1 MSDLETLVVTFH
13 TQLSDV
19 METVVKTAMYE
30 VTRLVEVGLLQEMK
44 RRSQEVESLRTKLQ
58 LAERKLIDQE
68 EKDQGKKMKCAS
80 FATADVKLSSDDIEQ
95 GKGKGQRHICLGI
108 TAKCIQYN
116 ISVSFF
122 SYSEGV
128 RI

>member
-44 RRSQEVESLRTKLQ
+44 RRNQEVESLRTKLHW
-58 LAERKLIDQE
+58 AERKLIDQE
-68 EKDQGKKMKCAS
+68 EKDQGKKMKCGS
-80 FATADVKLSSDDIEQ
+80 FAKADVKLSSDGIEQ
-95 GKGKGQRHICLGI
+95 EEGKGQRHICLGI
-108 TAKCIQYN
+108 TAKCIQYDT
-116 ISVSFF
+116 SVSFF
-122 SYSEGV
+122 SESEGLW
-128 RI
+128 I

>member
-30 VTRLVEVGLLQEMK
+30 VTRLVEGGLLQEMK
-44 RRSQEVESLRTKLQ
+44 RRNQEVESLRTKLQ
-58 LAERKLIDQE
+58 WAERKLIDQE
-68 EKDQGKKMKCAS
+68 EKDQGIKMKCGS
-80 FATADVKLSSDDIEQ
+80 FAKADVLPSDGIEQ
-95 GKGKGQRHICLGI
+95 EKGKGPRHICLGV

-116 ISVSFF
+116 NSVSFF
-122 SYSEGV
+122 SESEGLWL
-128 RI
+128 

>member
-30 VTRLVEVGLLQEMK
+30 VTRLVEGGLLQEMK
-44 RRSQEVESLRTKLQ
+44 RRNQEVESLRSKLQ
-58 LAERKLIDQE
+58 WAERKLIDQE
-68 EKDQGKKMKCAS
+68 EKDQGKKMKCGS
-80 FATADVKLSSDDIEQ
+80 FAKADVKLCSDGIEQ
-95 GKGKGQRHICLGI
+95 EKGKGHICLGV

-116 ISVSFF
+116 IGVSFF
-122 SYSEGV
+122 SESEGLWL
-128 RI
+128 

>member
-30 VTRLVEVGLLQEMK
+30 VTRLVEGGLLQEMK
-44 RRSQEVESLRTKLQ
+44 RRNQEVESLRTKLQ
-58 LAERKLIDQE
+58 WAERKLIDQE
-68 EKDQGKKMKCAS
+68 EKDQGKKKCGS
-80 FATADVKLSSDDIEQ
+80 FAKADVKLCSDSIEQ
-95 GKGKGQRHICLGI
+95 EKGKGQRHICSGV

-122 SYSEGV
+122 SESEGLWL
-128 RI
+128 